1 MNGNLKNCPSCGK
14 LFLAQ
19 PKQKLCTDCFEKQ
32 REEEESII
40 RYVNTHPEASTL
52 DAIVE
57 GTGAPPKEI
66 LRIIHESRFL
76 QADRDQL
83 SVRELRHAHHARA
96 LLRGL
101 HARLQGGDGTHRLK
115 KAEVSFVQGGGV
127 LSSRP
132 FAETSHGGELKLK
145 EIFSDTTHERRV
157 EA

>member
-66 LRIIHESRFL
+66 LRMIHESRFL
-76 QADRDQL
+76 QADREI
-83 SVRELRHAHHARA
+83 SYPCESC
-96 LLRGL
+96 
-101 HARLQGGDGTHRLK
+101 GTLITRRRYCAGCMRDF
-115 KAEVSFVQGGGV
+115 KAG
-127 LSSRP
+127 
-132 FAETSHGGELKLK
+132 T
-145 EIFSDTTHERRV
+145 ERIG
-157 EA
+157 